1 MSLRDFEASQKQYD
15 LLEKLGYEIPE
26 GGISSGEASA
36 IIKQLL
42 KNKPKDITDNYRPE
56 TSTVASS
63 VSKGPA
69 VGVTNDKK
77 FNNSNEW
84 RSPLQLI
91 RLDCLKAAVDM
102 FKERYEE
109 LASNHSEL
117 IIKTAE
123 EFEKW
128 VFRDGK

>member
-1 MSLRDFEASQKQYD
+1 MSLRDLEASEKQYD

-42 KNKPKDITDNYRPE
+42 KNKPKDITENYRPE

-69 VGVTNDKK
+69 VGATNDKK
-77 FNNSNEW
+77 FNSSNEW

-91 RLDCLKAAVDM
+91 RLDCLKAAVEAM
-102 FKERYEE
+102 AKEPKQ
-109 LASNHSEL
+109 ANFSEYL
-117 IIKTAE
+117 RLAE

-128 VFRDGK
+128 VFRQ